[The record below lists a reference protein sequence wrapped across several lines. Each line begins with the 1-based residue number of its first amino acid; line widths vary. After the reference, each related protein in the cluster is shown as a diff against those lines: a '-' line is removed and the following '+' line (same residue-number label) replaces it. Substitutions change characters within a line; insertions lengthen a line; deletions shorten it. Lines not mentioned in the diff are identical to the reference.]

1 MGLALE
7 VDSVLHSFDDR
18 TILSDVYL
26 KCERGDIIG
35 LFGRNGSGKSTLLK
49 IIFGTLKGERAFIRI
64 DGKVVDRQAMRTGKI
79 VYVPQFNY
87 LPESMSVS
95 KVVKLSLDKDDLLF
109 DDMFYMRTRNML
121 VGELSEGEQ
130 RYLAILI
137 ALESSAPYVMID
149 EPFKAIGPLLSDKIR
164 KVIEKVSPDKGIII
178 TDHNYR
184 EVHKIANRFM
194 LLRDT
199 CLFPITDK
207 AELIKYGYYPK
218 SEN

>member
-26 KCERGDIIG
+26 KCERGDVIG

-49 IIFGTLKGERAFIRI
+49 IIFGALKGERAFIRI

-87 LPESMSVS
+87 LPESMPVA
-95 KVVKLSLDKDDLLF
+95 KVVKLSIDKCDSLS

-121 VGELSEGEQ
+121 VG
-130 RYLAILI
+130 
-137 ALESSAPYVMID
+137 
-149 EPFKAIGPLLSDKIR
+149 
-164 KVIEKVSPDKGIII
+164 
-178 TDHNYR
+178 
-184 EVHKIANRFM
+184 
-194 LLRDT
+194 
-199 CLFPITDK
+199 
-207 AELIKYGYYPK
+207 
-218 SEN
+218 